1 MLRGNRIFKHD
12 FYFTGV
18 RAAEYEARCRGF
30 AVGDDRTPKK
40 RFLQN
45 RDASV

>member
-1 MLRGNRIFKHD
+1 MLRGNRIFQHD

-18 RAAEYEARCRGF
+18 RAAEYEARYRGF
-30 AVGDDRTPKK
+30 AVVDDRTPKK
-40 RFLQN
+40 RFVQN

>member
-1 MLRGNRIFKHD
+1 MLRGNRIFQHD

-18 RAAEYEARCRGF
+18 RAAEYGARFRGF
-30 AVGDDRTPKK
+30 AVEDDRTLKK
-40 RFLQN
+40 RFVQN

>member
-1 MLRGNRIFKHD
+1 MLRGNRIFQHD

-18 RAAEYEARCRGF
+18 RAAEYGARYRGF

-40 RFLQN
+40 RCVQN